1 MSPPVTKGTLKW
13 GGVGRR
19 LSQITQVGPNCNHR
33 GPESEGGD
41 VITEQERRLRRGA
54 MGQGPSEESPADF
67 SMLTQQ
73 DPFWT
78 SRTVSE

>member
-41 VITEQERRLRRGA
+41 VITETGEKAATWGHGPGTLRRK
-54 MGQGPSEESPADF
+54 PC
-67 SMLTQQ
+67 
-73 DPFWT
+73 
-78 SRTVSE
+78 